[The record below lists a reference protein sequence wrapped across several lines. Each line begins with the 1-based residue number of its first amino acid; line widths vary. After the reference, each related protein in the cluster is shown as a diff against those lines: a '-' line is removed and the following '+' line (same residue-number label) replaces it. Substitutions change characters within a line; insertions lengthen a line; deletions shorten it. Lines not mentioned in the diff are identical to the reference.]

1 MSLLCIS
8 QSLFRQLAYLTL
20 MALRY
25 GLKEKTLILVIFL
38 EITVCF
44 FFQLNS
50 IRLCI
55 EMWNISMLVSQY
67 NERLFVFL
75 LS

>member
-44 FFQLNS
+44 FFQQALH
-50 IRLCI
+50 
-55 EMWNISMLVSQY
+55 
-67 NERLFVFL
+67 
-75 LS
+75 